1 METQEEFE
9 QRKSD
14 DIEKTAIVN
23 ELRGLLDKQDTVLS
37 KTAALRKPLKG
48 PAEDLS
54 SLWKPKRNKYDDFD
68 VNINLLEEPYTQ
80 REKSPPS
87 QSNDN
92 KNDSDEDSMDMDIFN
107 LHKCKKSGEP
117 IRPGDVIEYCNPMFV
132 KGSAQ
137 GERSTMVLSVD
148 PSNYDEHGHYS
159 LRLSNMEV
167 IPDTTE
173 VRRVKIMTYRRR
185 NVKDDNRIKRKR
197 NSNGKSH
204 ASKELGVELDP
215 ELGQIDHLGVSRLI
229 HDFTLVKWDQPPR
242 LFELTQMGTEQMRM
256 ETIMKK
262 NHEIME
268 KNAKKDGFAPMDMVY
283 GGRAKRKGN
292 GNGNGNRGEHL
303 QLSGSVSEID
313 ESDFDSGSESDDSL
327 NQIVKRN
334 KLKDEERK
342 KLLSSI
348 SSSSISR
355 FLTSNSKS
363 DIYSGF
369 DSHSYISNSVNN
381 KHSGKGCRKAEII
394 DLTGYDS

>member
-1 METQEEFE
+1 
-9 QRKSD
+9 
-14 DIEKTAIVN
+14 
-23 ELRGLLDKQDTVLS
+23 
-37 KTAALRKPLKG
+37 
-48 PAEDLS
+48 
-54 SLWKPKRNKYDDFD
+54 
-68 VNINLLEEPYTQ
+68 
-80 REKSPPS
+80 
-87 QSNDN
+87 
-92 KNDSDEDSMDMDIFN
+92 
-107 LHKCKKSGEP
+107 
-117 IRPGDVIEYCNPMFV
+117 
-132 KGSAQ
+132 
-137 GERSTMVLSVD
+137 
-148 PSNYDEHGHYS
+148 
-159 LRLSNMEV
+159 MEV

-185 NVKDDNRIKRKR
+185 KVKDDNRIKRKR

-215 ELGQIDHLGVSRLI
+215 ELGQIDHLGVYRLI
-229 HDFTLVKWDQPPR
+229 HDFTLVKWEQPPR
-242 LFELTQMGTEQMRM
+242 LLELTQMGTEQMRM

-292 GNGNGNRGEHL
+292 GNGNRGEHL

-327 NQIVKRN
+327 NQIVERN

-369 DSHSYISNSVNN
+369 DSQSYISNSVNN

-394 DLTGYDS
+394 DLTGYNS